1 MALKPVLRLKV
12 DELFMKWITDKAVQS
27 SLQNSLRQILKG
39 EIVTYATPQVNY
51 NCYIYMQGLLRLPV
65 LGLESTCIACQW
77 LMKHFMTSFMIHL
90 LNIVG
95 FTRLNEWCTL

>member
-51 NCYIYMQGLLRLPV
+51 N
-65 LGLESTCIACQW
+65 
-77 LMKHFMTSFMIHL
+77 
-90 LNIVG
+90 
-95 FTRLNEWCTL
+95 